1 MHDSGGG
8 GVADDGAGQG
18 GGIIRN
24 KADGNME
31 SFIIFLVMFVTI
43 IGPSAVIAAIGYASI
58 RALGRNP
65 SAAPKILQAMIVA
78 LVFSEAIA
86 VIALLILFQI
96 FGRG

>member
-1 MHDSGGG
+1 
-8 GVADDGAGQG
+8 
-18 GGIIRN
+18 
-24 KADGNME
+24 ME
-31 SFIIFLVMFVTI
+31 NFIIFLVMFITI

-78 LVFSEAIA
+78 LVFSMSIA
-86 VIALLILFQI
+86 VIALLILFQL

>member
-1 MHDSGGG
+1 
-8 GVADDGAGQG
+8 
-18 GGIIRN
+18 
-24 KADGNME
+24 ME

-43 IGPSAVIAAIGYASI
+43 IGPSAVIGSIGYASI

-65 SAAPKILQAMIVA
+65 SAAPKILQAMIIA